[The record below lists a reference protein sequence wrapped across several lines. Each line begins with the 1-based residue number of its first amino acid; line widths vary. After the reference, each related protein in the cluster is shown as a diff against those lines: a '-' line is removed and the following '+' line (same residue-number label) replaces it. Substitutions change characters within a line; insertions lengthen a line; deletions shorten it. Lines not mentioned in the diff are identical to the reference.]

1 MREIS
6 RFIDAVGVACTRVG
20 DIAEC
25 TSIGD
30 HGTAISKEIFVS
42 AREDDL
48 AAIIMQ
54 ERELCFERFDEDT
67 AWSVGSRLRT
77 MAVARKAGV
86 VIDVRRFGQPLFY
99 CALAGS
105 SPDNAEWVRRKSN
118 LVARFHRSSY
128 RLGIDVGAGLFEKY
142 ALPMADYA
150 AHGGSFPICV
160 QGSGVIGSITVSGL
174 PQRADHEL
182 VVEALCVEL
191 GKDYGKL
198 ALPTPSV

>member
-1 MREIS
+1 M
-6 RFIDAVGVACTRVG
+6 
-20 DIAEC
+20 
-25 TSIGD
+25 
-30 HGTAISKEIFVS
+30 S
-42 AREDDL
+42 AHEDDL
-48 AAIIMQ
+48 AAIAMQ
-54 ERELCFERFDEDT
+54 ERELCFTKFDEDV
-67 AWSVGSRLRT
+67 AWAIGSRLRT
-77 MAVARKAGV
+77 MAVAHQAGI
-86 VIDVRRFGQPLFY
+86 VIDVRRFGQQLFY
-99 CALAGS
+99 CALPGS

-128 RLGIDVGAGLFEKY
+128 RMGLEVGAHLFEKY
-142 ALPMADYA
+142 ALPMTDFA

-160 QGSGVIGSITVSGL
+160 QGAGVIGSITVSGL

>member
-1 MREIS
+1 
-6 RFIDAVGVACTRVG
+6 
-20 DIAEC
+20 
-25 TSIGD
+25 
-30 HGTAISKEIFVS
+30 VS
-42 AREDDL
+42 VHEDDL
-48 AAIIMQ
+48 AAIAMQ
-54 ERELCFERFDEDT
+54 ERELCFERFDEDV
-67 AWSVGSRLRT
+67 AWSLGSRLRT

-86 VIDVRRFGQPLFY
+86 VIDIRRFGQPLFY
-99 CALAGS
+99 CALAGTT
-105 SPDNAEWVRRKSN
+105 PDNAEWVRRKRN

-128 RLGIDVGAGLFEKY
+128 RMGIEMGASLFEKH
-142 ALPMADYA
+142 ALATSDYA

-160 QGSGVIGSITVSGL
+160 RGAGVIGSITVSGL

>member
-1 MREIS
+1 
-6 RFIDAVGVACTRVG
+6 
-20 DIAEC
+20 
-25 TSIGD
+25 
-30 HGTAISKEIFVS
+30 VS

-48 AAIIMQ
+48 ATIAMQ
-54 ERELCFERFDEDT
+54 ESELCFTRFDEDV
-67 AWSVGSRLRT
+67 AWTLGSRLRT

-99 CALAGS
+99 CALAGTT
-105 SPDNAEWVRRKSN
+105 PDNAEWVRRKSN

-128 RLGIDVGAGLFEKY
+128 RLGVEMGANLFEKY
-142 ALPMADYA
+142 ALSMADFA

-160 QGSGVIGSITVSGL
+160 QGSGVIGSVTVSGL

-191 GKDYGKL
+191 GRDYSKL
-198 ALPTPSV
+198 ALPTRSV